1 MAKNTY
7 RQKIYGNPNWVTGR
21 INRSE
26 YFVRVVLNW
35 LTFAIMVTIATMGYA
50 GVVIGGGSLV
60 SYAMLIGCGALAAWA
75 YWRVIMAY
83 VKRLHDLG
91 WSGWLSLL
99 MVFSNAPELLH
110 NETLTLVGLI
120 FLLIFSLI
128 LLFKRG
134 TKGPNAYGQDPLTKY
149 TENE

>member
-7 RQKIYGNPNWVTGR
+7 QQKIYGNPNWVTGR

-26 YFVRVVLNW
+26 YFVRVVLNC
-35 LTFAIMVTIATMGYA
+35 LTFAIMVTIATMGYVA
-50 GVVIGGGSLV
+50 ISKGSGSLV
-60 SYAMLIGCGALAAWA
+60 SYAMLIGCGALAALA
-75 YWRVIMAY
+75 YWRIIMAY

-91 WSGWLSLL
+91 WTGWLSLIL
-99 MVFSNAPELLH
+99 VFSNAPALLH
-110 NETLTLVGLI
+110 NDILIMVGNI
-120 FLLIFSLI
+120 VVSIFSII
-128 LLFKRG
+128 LLFVSG

>member
-7 RQKIYGNPNWVTGR
+7 QQKIYGNPNWVTGR

-26 YFVRVVLNW
+26 YFVRCLLLGPLYVI
-35 LTFAIMVTIATMGYA
+35 AATIATMGYVA
-50 GVVIGGGSLV
+50 ISKGSGSLV
-60 SYAMLIGCGALAAWA
+60 SYAMLIGCGALAALA
-75 YWRVIMAY
+75 YWRIIMAY

-110 NETLTLVGLI
+110 NKTLTLVGLI

-149 TENE
+149 TEDK

>member
-7 RQKIYGNPNWVTGR
+7 QQKIYGNPNWVTGR

-60 SYAMLIGCGALAAWA
+60 SYAMLIGCGALAALA
-75 YWRVIMAY
+75 YWRIIMAY

-91 WSGWLSLL
+91 WTGWLSLIL
-99 MVFSNAPELLH
+99 VFSNAPALLH
-110 NETLTLVGLI
+110 NDTFIMVGNI
-120 FLLIFSLI
+120 VVSIFSLI
-128 LLFKRG
+128 LLFVSG

>member
-7 RQKIYGNPNWVTGR
+7 QQKIYGNPNWVTGR

-26 YFVRVVLNW
+26 YFVRCLLLGLLYVI
-35 LTFAIMVTIATMGYA
+35 AATIATMGYA

-110 NETLTLVGLI
+110 NKTLTLVGLI

-149 TENE
+149 TEDK

>member
-7 RQKIYGNPNWVTGR
+7 QQKIYGNPNWVTGR

-26 YFVRVVLNW
+26 YFVRGVLNC
-35 LTFAIMVTIATMGYA
+35 LTFAIMVAIATMGYA
-50 GVVIGGGSLV
+50 GGVIGGGSLV

-75 YWRVIMAY
+75 YWRIIMAY

-91 WSGWLSLL
+91 WTGWLSLIL
-99 MVFSNAPELLH
+99 VFSNAPALLH
-110 NETLTLVGLI
+110 NDTLIMVGNI
-120 FLLIFSLI
+120 VVSIFSLI
-128 LLFKRG
+128 LLFVSG